1 MTRKSPTVLLLDRP
15 IPPEIAAQ
23 LLGVDA
29 TLFDGAKRLTLRE
42 AFRLALRPALQ
53 ERHLARGQ
61 RRSVLRREIVA
72 QTAEAKAVSAEAMTT
87 AIRVTARQ
95 IDGDISEVADRLSA
109 LDPKAAA
116 KLRKATHAASKA
128 AYAAQAGGEDA
139 HR

>member
-1 MTRKSPTVLLLDRP
+1 MKKFPAVLLLDRS
-15 IPPEIAAQ
+15 IPHDVAAQ

-29 TLFDGAKRLTLRE
+29 ALFDGAKRLTLRE

-53 ERHLARGQ
+53 ERHLSRGE
-61 RRSVLRREIVA
+61 RRSVLRSQIIA
-72 QTAEAKAVSAEAMTT
+72 QKAEAKAVSAEALNS

-95 IDGDISEVADRLSA
+95 IEGDLEEVADRLAA

-116 KLRKATHAASKA
+116 KLRKATHAASRA
-128 AYAAQAGGEDA
+128 AYAAQAGGADA